1 MGEKE
6 AGLGLKEAGLGENED
21 GLGEKEA
28 GVGFLTLCRCI
39 IGGSPTNI
47 LIIHSSSFFLKV
59 MVILKI
65 S

>member
-47 LIIHSSSFFLKV
+47 HIIHSSSI
-59 MVILKI
+59 ILF
-65 S
+65 